1 MAEPFKHL
9 LGAREVRAA
18 AEHLARSAGRLHA
31 RRARAAFQRSEFE
44 ALALTGLESL
54 EFKAR
59 AEHIA
64 SALEATLPPDFGA
77 ACTMLEAALA
87 PAPSPDS
94 EATPPASDEGLA
106 GWIVWPL
113 GEYVARR
120 GLAEPERALAALHA
134 LTQRLTAE
142 WALRPFIE
150 AHPTLT
156 FRTLATWTGDPSTHV
171 RRLVS
176 EGSRPRLPWGKRIPA
191 LIADPSPTL
200 PLLAALQ
207 DDPSAYVRR
216 SVANHLNDIAKDH
229 PHLVADWLAQHLP
242 GASADRRALL
252 RHASRTLI
260 KQGEPRILGAFGL
273 GAALR
278 GDARLT
284 LAPKRITLGGSV
296 ELCVELTSRARTAQ
310 ELVLDYVVHHV
321 KAHGGTSPKVFK
333 GWTRTLAPRATL
345 QLRKR
350 HAVRPIS
357 TRRYFSGAHRVE
369 LQVNGQVVAEATFEL
384 RGAE

>member
-9 LGAREVRAA
+9 LGPREVRAA
-18 AEHLARSAGRLHA
+18 AAHLARAADRLHR
-31 RRARAAFQRSEFE
+31 RRARAPFQRSEFE
-44 ALALTGLESL
+44 ARALAGLEGL

-59 AEHIA
+59 AAHIA
-64 SALEATLPPDFGA
+64 AALEATLPTEFGA
-77 ACTMLEAALA
+77 ACTLLEAALA

-94 EATPPASDEGLA
+94 DTTPPASDAGLA

-113 GEYVARR
+113 GEFVARR
-120 GLAEPERALAALHA
+120 GLAEPQRALAALRA

-150 AHPTLT
+150 AHPELT
-156 FRTLATWTGDPSTHV
+156 FRTLAAWTGDPSAHV

-176 EGSRPRLPWGKRIPA
+176 EGSRPRLPWGKRINA
-191 LIADPSPTL
+191 LILDPSPTL

-229 PHLVADWLAQHLP
+229 PGIVADWLAEHLP
-242 GASADRRALL
+242 GASAERHALL

-260 KQGEPRILGAFGL
+260 KQGDARILGAFGL
-273 GAALR
+273 AGALR
-278 GDARLT
+278 GDTRFT
-284 LAPKRITLGGSV
+284 LAPKRIALGGSV
-296 ELCVELTSRARTAQ
+296 ELEVELTSRARTAQ
-310 ELVLDYVVHHV
+310 ELVIDYVVHHV
-321 KAHGGTSPKVFK
+321 KARGGTSPKVFK

-345 QLRKR
+345 VLRKR

-357 TRRYFSGAHRVE
+357 TRRYFSGAHKVE
-369 LQVNGQVVAEATFEL
+369 LQVNGAVVAEATFEL